1 MLIENKYDEEM
12 DMDNKEINTEEWE
25 LREQL
30 NDYFEAIKL

>member
-1 MLIENKYDEEM
+1 MFIDNKYEEEYELENKEL
-12 DMDNKEINTEEWE
+12 TQEEWE